1 MKSVTIEELRE
12 KLDEVIAEV
21 EKGETVY
28 VTKDGQVLV
37 KFTPAPAVIPP
48 REPGR
53 FQDVPISPRP
63 KNLKTDPVEMVIEDR
78 ASELK
83 KYGI

>member
-1 MKSVTIEELRE
+1 MKSVTVEELRE

-21 EKGETVY
+21 NNGETVKI
-28 VTKDGQVLV
+28 TKDGDRFARLGPDLA
-37 KFTPAPAVIPP
+37 FIPP

-63 KNLKTDPVEMVIEDR
+63 PNLTIDPVDVLIEDR
-78 ASELK
+78 EWEWK
-83 KYGI
+83 KHGW